1 LKEVYTQLSPKDVLE
16 QRWIFSGLFGDAMAT
31 NEPLSRTLQRYVTPE
46 LVQAIAT
53 EYQRGRLLLIAITDL
68 DVGRPVIWDIGKIA
82 ASRNRGAMGLIQKLM
97 LASAAIPMAFPPVT
111 IDVEADGKQ
120 YQEMNVDGG
129 ASAQVFVYPPGLR
142 INQMGITR
150 KRILYVIRNAR
161 LDPEWA
167 DVNRQTLSIAGR
179 AATSLIQTQGISD
192 LYRIDVK
199 LRYAFDPEYMTA
211 LFQVRYDM
219 GRAGYS
225 WPKVPPGFGEVGK
238 ACSEAEA
245 VTGVRTAAGWSAAG
259 WDAGV
264 KYAWSCLHCACN
276 PRCLRAFLP
285 M

>member
-1 LKEVYTQLSPKDVLE
+1 
-16 QRWIFSGLFGDAMAT
+16 
-31 NEPLSRTLQRYVTPE
+31 
-46 LVQAIAT
+46 
-53 EYQRGRLLLIAITDL
+53 
-68 DVGRPVIWDIGKIA
+68 
-82 ASRNRGAMGLIQKLM
+82 M

-192 LYRIDVK
+192 LYRIYSVSRRDDVDFSLASTPTTFDVK